1 MIAGKQRGT
10 TSKKAELKE
19 VLFQRT
25 MKCDSVYAMGA
36 WLDMVGKDY
45 YRISW
50 VDWVNKTITYQ
61 FKVYAHN
68 DAEIQRAK
76 ERLEN
81 FYRSKIEVVQ

>member
-1 MIAGKQRGT
+1 LTAGKQRG
-10 TSKKAELKE
+10 KANKNKTVKE

-25 MKCDSVYAMGA
+25 MQFDSVNAMGA
-36 WLDMVGKDY
+36 WLDMMSKDY

-50 VDWVNKTITYQ
+50 VDWANKTITYQ

-76 ERLEN
+76 ESLEN
-81 FYRSKIEVVQ
+81 FYKSNIEVVQ